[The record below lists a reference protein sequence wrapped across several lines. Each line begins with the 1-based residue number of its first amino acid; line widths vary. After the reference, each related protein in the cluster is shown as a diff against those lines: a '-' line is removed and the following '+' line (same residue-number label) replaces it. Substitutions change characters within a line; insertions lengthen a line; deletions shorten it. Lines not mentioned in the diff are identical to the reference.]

1 MNANVERIISAVFRV
16 DQNDVSFFHFF
27 FSLKN
32 FLTDLVL
39 WSLLKLLT
47 VPLMHHCD
55 TYFYFIKEFDQMNI
69 EDASVEDS
77 LNEVS
82 YLQSVPETSD
92 GGATTT
98 PNTLIPLPIGRGGVD
113 WMRKLAA
120 KYQNIRETYN
130 SYKNDLPGIFLFFKI
145 SITILINFLLHSCNL
160 KFAMK
165 NSGNSY
171 RIKQLKRF
179 RYFATK

>member
-1 MNANVERIISAVFRV
+1 
-16 DQNDVSFFHFF
+16 
-27 FSLKN
+27 
-32 FLTDLVL
+32 
-39 WSLLKLLT
+39 
-47 VPLMHHCD
+47 
-55 TYFYFIKEFDQMNI
+55 MNI